1 MKTRKKRV
9 KAEKPKPAPRIR
21 TVVFFLVYVVTYFL
35 FFTEFPSY
43 ADRVYGNPSFP
54 SYMQMLLVY
63 VPVLIWIIIGLLL
76 IAWIVV
82 DMLLSYRV
90 TTSRIEKPKPK
101 LKGSEENEVI
111 VVE

>member
-1 MKTRKKRV
+1 MKTRKKGV
-9 KAEKPKPAPRIR
+9 KADKPKPAPRIR
-21 TVVFFLVYVVTYFL
+21 TVVFFLVYVITYFL

-43 ADRVYGNPSFP
+43 ADWVYGSPSFP
-54 SYMQMLLVY
+54 GYMQMVLVY

-90 TTSRIEKPKPK
+90 TTSRIEKPKPRSK
-101 LKGSEENEVI
+101 SSEENEVI